1 MQKINLLYVITKLE
15 LGGAQ
20 KQLLSLIERI
30 DQKKYN
36 IFLITAYQGLL
47 VHDASSIK
55 GLSLRR
61 SRFLERSLNPLKDFL
76 ALIEIYRFI
85 IKNKINIVHTHSS
98 KAGILGR
105 WAGKIANVSVTIHT
119 IHGWPFHQWQ
129 NPIARQL
136 CIFLE
141 RLTAIIT
148 NKLIAVCEYDIKK
161 GIKFKIGKRE
171 KYVLIRYGIDK
182 GAFTDY
188 NNVLG
193 KRKEL
198 AIESAQAVVGMVA
211 CLKPQKSPQDYI
223 KVASL
228 VTKVFPQVKF
238 LLIGDGQL
246 RPKIE
251 KLIQKFNLKDSVIL
265 TGWRKDIP
273 QVLSAIDIFMLT
285 SLWEGLPI
293 VALEALAASKP
304 VIATDT
310 GGIQE
315 IVKDGKTG
323 FLVPPKNINML
334 AERLMILLKDRTLR
348 FKMAEEARNSLG
360 SEFTYG
366 YMVNKTEELYES
378 LAGEKKYDN

>member
-1 MQKINLLYVITKLE
+1 MPKINLLYVITKLE

-30 DQKKYN
+30 DKKRYN
-36 IFLITAYQGLL
+36 IFLITANQGLL
-47 VHDASSIK
+47 MPEALSIK
-55 GLSLRR
+55 GLSLRP
-61 SRFLERSLNPLKDFL
+61 SRFLERSINPLKDFL
-76 ALIEIYRFI
+76 ALIEIYQFI
-85 IKNKINIVHTHSS
+85 RKNKIDLVHTHSS

-105 WAGKIANVSVTIHT
+105 WAAKLAHVSVIIHT
-119 IHGWPFHQWQ
+119 VHGWPFHPWQ
-129 NPIARQL
+129 NPLISQFY
-136 CIFLE
+136 IFLE
-141 RLTAIIT
+141 HLTAKIT
-148 NKLIAVCEYDIKK
+148 NRLIAVCEYDIKK
-161 GIKFKIGKRE
+161 GIKFKICKRE

-182 GAFTDY
+182 EEFTDY

-198 AIESAQAVVGMVA
+198 AIDSAQAVVGMVA

-223 KVASL
+223 KVAFL

-251 KLIQKFNLKDSVIL
+251 KLIQKFNLKDSVFL
-265 TGWRKDIP
+265 TGWREDIP
-273 QVLSAIDIFMLT
+273 QVLSSIDIFMLT

-293 VALEALAASKP
+293 AALEALAASKP

-334 AERLMILLKDRTLR
+334 AERLMILLKDSFLR
-348 FKMAEEARNSLG
+348 LKMAEEARNSLG
-360 SEFTYG
+360 REFTYG
-366 YMVNKTEELYES
+366 HMVNKTEELYES
-378 LAGEKKYDN
+378 LAGEKKYGS